1 LPAKPRE
8 RFLRRRGLGLSR
20 AGRGSNAASGPKL
33 LCEVSLAAGVAAL
46 AGNLDGILVRFAMG
60 TAVFLVGHAGTGGV
74 GAFLL
79 VSHVFVS
86 PLRMLN
92 GQSFRLDASSRV
104 GYRSVE
110 RELSERQRGLV
121 TYGWGSCFQNLRVEV
136 VWKFRSEIIDCLLP
150 DASTVIG
157 PQFVPGS
164 SHCRRC
170 LFNRMLLV
178 VSVAE
183 PNDE

>member
-1 LPAKPRE
+1 
-8 RFLRRRGLGLSR
+8 LSR
-20 AGRGSNAASGPKL
+20 AGRGSNAASGPTL

-60 TAVFLVGHAGTGGV
+60 AAVFLVGHAGTGGV

-79 VSHVFVS
+79 VSHVLVS
-86 PLRMLN
+86 PWGCRWAILSL
-92 GQSFRLDASSRV
+92 GCKFAGWVHV
-104 GYRSVE
+104 GRA
-110 RELSERQRGLV
+110 ELSERQRGLV